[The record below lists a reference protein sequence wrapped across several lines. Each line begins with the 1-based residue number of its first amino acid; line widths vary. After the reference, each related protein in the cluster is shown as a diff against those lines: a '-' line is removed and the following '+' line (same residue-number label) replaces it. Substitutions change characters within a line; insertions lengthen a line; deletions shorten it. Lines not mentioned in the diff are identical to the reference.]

1 MEETEQLSEAQL
13 SALEA
18 HLADL
23 EASLMDGDLEGARA
37 SLSAARDIAGE
48 DDPEVGYGRA
58 LLAWEEGK
66 LDIAAQ
72 ELRELLELD
81 PEFADAHHTLGLVLE
96 ELGDEPGKVHHFMRT
111 RVLDAKQD
119 AELGPIAREDLKRIE
134 QVAREVLDGLPDEF
148 ADKLRHVPVLLE
160 NRPSRALVEEGF
172 DPRAFGL
179 FDGPANGEDAPA
191 PTRIVLYTHNMLN
204 AFGDEDLEEQIE
216 ITVLH
221 EVGHYFGLDENDL
234 AALGLD

>member
-1 MEETEQLSEAQL
+1 MEEPEQLSEQEL

-18 HLADL
+18 HLLEL
-23 EASLMDGDLEGARA
+23 EARLMEGDLAGAREC
-37 SLSAARDIAGE
+37 LSAARDIAGE

-66 LDIAAQ
+66 LDVASE
-72 ELRELLELD
+72 ELRELVELD

-119 AELGPIAREDLKRIE
+119 ADLGPIPREDLQRIE
-134 QVAREVLDGLPDEF
+134 QVAREVIDGLPDEF
-148 ADKLRHVPVLLE
+148 AEKLRHVPVLLE

-179 FDGPANGEDAPA
+179 FDGPPHGDDAPA
-191 PTRIVLYTHNMLN
+191 PTRIVLYTHNMLS
-204 AFGDEDLEEQIE
+204 AFGDEDLDEQIE
-216 ITVLH
+216 VTVLH
-221 EVGHYFGLDENDL
+221 EIGHYFGLDEADL